1 MNRVLSYALGA
12 MLGLCLGSTHLKAQ
26 SVYGKVSDEKG
37 EVLFGVSVFIE
48 GTTLGA
54 STDGNGFYKVT
65 LKDSGTYTVV
75 FSYLGFITEKE
86 KVTLKK
92 DQSLEVNKKLKEDKQ
107 VLGETVVVGYGVQ
120 RKREV
125 TGSVTTLNSD
135 QINDMPAPSFEAML
149 QGKAPGVQVIVGSGL
164 AGSGSVVRIRGIASL
179 SAGGDPLYV
188 IDGIPVTQDYF
199 LRGNSGGMNNNPL
212 ATMNPDDIES
222 IQILKDAAATAIY
235 GSRGANG
242 VILVTTKR
250 GKSGKLKIDFGTRTG
265 ISLPTQ
271 RPDML
276 SGPEFLQLY
285 QEAWENDGNVGL
297 AKLPGGVTW
306 EQASKTNTDWVD
318 QMIGVGMKQNY
329 HLSAS
334 KGNEKFTFY
343 TNVSYDDNGSYL
355 KGNSYQRL
363 SGRFNFDYNLNKN
376 IKIGA
381 NTSLSRGQN
390 NRVNAGWAGGLGAA
404 MSTALPIYPV
414 RNEDGTYFT
423 GGTNPVR
430 TQELFEWRTVE
441 NRAINGVYMEY
452 YPIKNLTVRLQGSY
466 DYMDITDRT
475 YEPKELINSSHDGT
489 AREYPNWVNNYNTIA
504 TANYNLKIKRLH
516 NFNFLLGSEYQR
528 SVYRSRS
535 IEATNMS
542 GPLWNTEANDSFT
555 TVFNNPKQVS
565 AFLSYFGRIN
575 YAYNNKYF
583 VQLAARVDGSSRF
596 GINYRYGF
604 FPAISGGWIVSNE
617 EFMRGYRWIS
627 FAKVRASVG
636 RNGNASIPNY
646 QRFGTYSPPE
656 NQIQYN
662 NQPTTYPT
670 RLENPNL
677 RWETSLVS
685 DLSIEMGFL
694 KDRIQMEL
702 GVYNKNTKDVLASL
716 AVPKSTGFSN
726 YWDNVGAIVNRGI
739 EFSATFH
746 VVDRKNFKW
755 TIITNAARNYNEITS
770 IGVYSEDAVSGG
782 TNDTRV
788 VVGSPVGTNFLVPF
802 SHVDPQTGKP
812 VYIDIN
818 GNQTTTWDPADRIPV
833 GSVLP
838 KAIGG
843 LTNTFR
849 VKNWEF
855 NMLWVYSIGGNIYN
869 SSSKRQLGVV
879 TDWNMTPEIFD
890 RWREPGDV
898 AAYPRLTLQTQTYG
912 SGTPWINTTL
922 YLHDGTYARLRNLSI
937 SYNAPE
943 KFAKRLKLHA
953 IRAQFIATNI
963 LTFTKYP
970 GLDPEIAR
978 DFEDATDRNMSP
990 NIVYL
995 TPPQEMTFNLGLN
1008 LSF

>member
-1 MNRVLSYALGA
+1 MKRVFSYALGA
-12 MLGLCLGSTHLKAQ
+12 MLGLCLSGTRLQAQ
-26 SVYGKVSDEKG
+26 SVYGKVTDEKG
-37 EVLFGVSVFIE
+37 DVLIGVSVYLE
-48 GTTLGA
+48 GTTSGA
-54 STDGNGFYKVT
+54 STDMNGIYKVDA
-65 LKDSGTYTVV
+65 KDSGTYTLV
-75 FSYLGFITEKE
+75 FSYVGFITEKE
-86 KVTLKK
+86 SVRLNK
-92 DQSLEVNKKLKEDKQ
+92 DQSLEVNKTMKEDKQ
-107 VLGETVVVGYGVQ
+107 VLSETVVVGYGVQ
-120 RKREV
+120 RRREV
-125 TGSVTTLNSD
+125 TGAVTTLKAEE
-135 QINDMPAPSFEAML
+135 INDMPAPSFEAML

-199 LRGNSGGMNNNPL
+199 LRGNSGAMNNNPL
-212 ATMNPDDIES
+212 ASMNPDDIAS

-235 GSRGANG
+235 GSRGSNG

-250 GKSGKLKIDFGTRTG
+250 GKSGKLKIDFGARTG
-265 ISLPTQ
+265 VSLPT
-271 RPDML
+271 RKPDML

-306 EQASKTNTDWVD
+306 EQASKTNTNWVD

-329 HLSAS
+329 YLSAS
-334 KGNEKFTFY
+334 KGNEKFSFY
-343 TNVSYDDNGSYL
+343 SNVSYDDNGSYL
-355 KGNSYQRL
+355 LGNSYQRL
-363 SGRFNFDYNLNKN
+363 SGRFNFDYNLHKN
-376 IKIGA
+376 FKIGA
-381 NTSLSRGQN
+381 NASLSRGQN

-404 MSTALPIYPV
+404 MSTALPIYPIK
-414 RNEDGTYFT
+414 NEDGTYFT

-430 TQELFEWRTVE
+430 VQDLFRWRTVE
-441 NRAINGVYMEY
+441 NRAINGIFMEY

-475 YEPKELINSSHDGT
+475 YEPRELINSSHAGT
-489 AREYPNWVNNYNTIA
+489 AREYPNWINNYNTVL
-504 TANYNLKIKRLH
+504 TANYNWKFRRIH
-516 NFNFLLGSEYQR
+516 SVNILGGTEYQR
-528 SVYRSRS
+528 SVYRSRYT
-535 IEATNMS
+535 EATNMT
-542 GPLWNTEANDSFT
+542 GAFWDTEANDSFL

-565 AFLSYFGRIN
+565 AFLSYFGRVN
-575 YAYNNKYF
+575 YSYNSKLF

-596 GINYRYGF
+596 GANYRYGF
-604 FPAISGGWIVSNE
+604 FPAISGGWIISNE
-617 EFMRGYRWIS
+617 DFMRKYRWVS
-627 FAKVRASVG
+627 FAKLRGSIG

-656 NQIQYN
+656 NQIKYN
-662 NQPTTYPT
+662 NEPTTYPT

-677 RWETSLVS
+677 RWETSVVS
-685 DLSIEMGFL
+685 DLSIELGFL
-694 KDRIQMEL
+694 KDRIQMEI

-746 VVDRKNFKW
+746 AIDRKHFKW
-755 TIITNAARNYNEITS
+755 TIITNAARNYNKITS

-788 VVGSPVGTNFLVPF
+788 VVGSPVGTNFLVRF
-802 SHVDPQTGKP
+802 SHVDPQTGRP
-812 VYIDIN
+812 VYLDIN
-818 GNQTTTWDPADRIPV
+818 GNPTMNWDPADRVPV

-843 LTNTFR
+843 LTNNFR
-849 VKNWEF
+849 FKQWEF
-855 NMLWVYSIGGNIYN
+855 SMLWVYTIGGNIYN
-869 SSSKRQLGVV
+869 SSGKRQVGVV

-890 RWREPGDV
+890 RWRQPGDQ
-898 AAYPRLTLQTQTYG
+898 ATYPRLTLQTSTYG

-922 YLHDGTYARLRNLSI
+922 YLHDGTYARLRNLSV

-943 KFAKRLKLHA
+943 KFAKRLKLHG

-995 TPPQEMTFNLGLN
+995 TPPQEMTFNIGLN